1 MSMHAVESPQPSP
14 LSPQCLA
21 CRRLAALFLGL
32 MLVSAA
38 PGSGQ
43 EVVGWRMDGDGRF
56 PQATPVTEWSPTNH
70 VIWSTPMPDWS
81 NASPILVGDRIFIC
95 SEPTTLVCVN
105 AADGRILW
113 QATNDITDALPPA
126 ELARR
131 QAEAADEIRET
142 QARLDD
148 AQEQLHRVEA
158 QIEQQGQTDDL
169 KRDRDK
175 LRRQVRDLQA
185 RLNALDPVKLPRT
198 HGVNGY
204 SSPTPNSDG
213 RSVWTLY
220 GNGVAACYD
229 MQGNRRWIR
238 FVDKPTRGWG
248 HSASPV
254 YVDGK
259 LIVHLTDLVAL
270 DANTGAELWRT
281 RSQNKWGS
289 PTATTIGNVP
299 VIITPAG
306 EVIRASDGHKLARN
320 IGELEYAVPLVEDR
334 TIYFIEKKA
343 VAVRLPPTADGS
355 SIDVERLWQVR
366 VNGSRHYASSL
377 VYQGLIYALS
387 REEILTVLDARTGEK
402 IYEQTVDLGGRK
414 PNSAYPSIT
423 LAGDYLF
430 LGSESGRTI
439 VIKPG
444 RTYDEVA
451 VNDLELYRSTPI
463 FDGSRMYLRG
473 KSKLWCIGPAE

>member
-1 MSMHAVESPQPSP
+1 
-14 LSPQCLA
+14 
-21 CRRLAALFLGL
+21 
-32 MLVSAA
+32 
-38 PGSGQ
+38 
-43 EVVGWRMDGDGRF
+43 VG
-56 PQATPVTEWSPTNH
+56 N
-70 VIWSTPMPDWS
+70 
-81 NASPILVGDRIFIC
+81 RIFVC

-105 AADGRILW
+105 AADGQILW
-113 QATNDITDALPPA
+113 QAANDITDALPPA

-131 QAEAADEIRET
+131 QAEAADQIQET
-142 QARLDD
+142 QTRLDKVQD
-148 AQEQLHRVEA
+148 QLHSVEA
-158 QIEQQGQTDDL
+158 QIKQQGQTADL

-175 LRRQVRDLQA
+175 LRRQVRDLEA

-204 SSPTPNSDG
+204 SSPTPTSDG
-213 RSVWTLY
+213 QWVWTIY

-229 MQGNRRWIR
+229 LQGNRRWIR

-259 LIVHLTDLVAL
+259 LIVHFTDLVAL
-270 DANTGAELWRT
+270 DANTGEQLWRT
-281 RSQNKWGS
+281 RSRNKWGS
-289 PTATTIGNVP
+289 PTATKIGDLP

-320 IGELEYAVPLVEDR
+320 IGDLEYAVPLVEGR
-334 TIYFIEKKA
+334 NVYFIEKKA
-343 VAVRLPPTADGS
+343 VATRLPETADDA
-355 SIDVERLWQVR
+355 SIDVQRSWQVR
-366 VNGSRHYASSL
+366 VDGSRHYASSL
-377 VYQGLIYALS
+377 VYDGLIYALS
-387 REEILTVLDARTGEK
+387 REEILTVLDAETGDTVYQK
-402 IYEQTVDLGGRK
+402 TVDLGGRK
-414 PNSAYPSIT
+414 PNSAYPSIA

-444 RTYDEVA
+444 RSYEKVA

-463 FDGSRMYLRG
+463 FDRTRMYLRG
-473 KSKLWCIGPAE
+473 RSKLWCIGSAK